1 MKKPAEIDY
10 QLKVEEEKIFQEFED
25 FILLKNH
32 PCLMAQSVVS
42 SRHLNFH
49 VYDEFGTRE
58 TAERI
63 LQDLHAYLE
72 AYNSSSDLVYSFLA
86 VFKGRKNYSE
96 TEFEQL
102 LWQQLQYL
110 HEADKTPWDNDVD
123 QDPESPDFSFSLGG
137 KAFYMVGMHPNS
149 SRKSRQAPY
158 PAIAFNLHLQF
169 EKLREK
175 KRYEKV
181 KQKIRERDIALQ
193 GDINPMLQDFHEASE
208 ARQYS
213 GRKVGEDW
221 KCPFLHKKNKNVSA
235 QEIPENR

>member
-1 MKKPAEIDY
+1 
-10 QLKVEEEKIFQEFED
+10 
-25 FILLKNH
+25 
-32 PCLMAQSVVS
+32 
-42 SRHLNFH
+42 
-49 VYDEFGTRE
+49 
-58 TAERI
+58 
-63 LQDLHAYLE
+63 
-72 AYNSSSDLVYSFLA
+72 DLVYSFLA
-86 VFKGRKNYSE
+86 VFKGRQNYSE

-110 HEADKTPWDNDVD
+110 HEADEYPWDGEVAK
-123 QDPESPDFSFSLGG
+123 DPESPEFSFSLGG

-208 ARQYS
+208 ARQY
-213 GRKVGEDW
+213 
-221 KCPFLHKKNKNVSA
+221 
-235 QEIPENR
+235 